1 MKRLLLMTCAV
12 VACFV
17 TSSAQ
22 GQVKSSVFDDVKV
35 WYKGSAGNAVGT
47 SDNGLTTTK
56 LKSLPQLSTPASA
69 QHGGT
74 YNWWGWRIQYQNQEV
89 ECPYAGCTLASTPCM
104 VIPQAVRRVVGSDT
118 DFTTDP
124 SGYVDVDVGGVVT
137 SQPYY
142 SGMRFGALYIDSWLS
157 DWDSGTVCSNYTIVL
172 RFKSDVINP
181 VSGNPNRILQLGNSW
196 DATPGK
202 ATGVAFMLNT
212 PNPENGALK
221 DYAYPRFFVG
231 QVQKNYDTQCPI
243 KHGRWVDCAIVV
255 DENKLTSWF
264 CWNCGTEETPTNKL
278 VKITETYSGG
288 WPTVAAR
295 SRLYLASSAGVS
307 TLSWTNGV
315 YSTALNSSGAFKG
328 TFHQIAFWER
338 TLSDDEVR
346 EAMAGGTG
354 RPDLVHVGLE
364 GNGTNEFTTTSS
376 QTASVSNTGAW
387 ENLIPTLT
395 GANPTA
401 TISFTCPALLTG
413 RPQFLRV
420 PLAAISTAGTLSVGL
435 NGETL
440 GTVAVSPDKVARFY
454 VPENKIV
461 SGANT
466 LVLTRTGGGTLVL
479 DAITMGGS
487 WRFGNTMSSFSDS
500 RDGNEIEVRTSPDRY
515 LFNPACGSDKLH
527 DRSLT
532 SDASGTQFHFYVP
545 EDLVG
550 RYRGQFITYVQNT
563 SGSKFDFEFLVNGT
577 SLGTYQLQGGGGKGV
592 LPTDV
597 EVPETAIV
605 AGWNTFAWKRV
616 SGWANIDCHIFT
628 LTPPPQGMALFIR

>member
-1 MKRLLLMTCAV
+1 MCAM
-12 VACFV
+12 AASFV
-17 TSSAQ
+17 TPSAQ

-56 LKSLPQLSTPASA
+56 LKSLPQLSNTSSSF
-69 QHGGT
+69 HGGT
-74 YNWWGWRIQYQNQEV
+74 YNWWGWRIRYQNEDV
-89 ECPYAGCTLASTPCM
+89 TCPYAGCMLASTPCM
-104 VIPQAVRRVVGSDT
+104 VIPQAVRRVEGSDT
-118 DFTTDP
+118 EMTSDP
-124 SGYVDVDVGGVVT
+124 SGYVDVDVGGVVST
-137 SQPYY
+137 QPYY

-157 DWDSGTVCSNYTIVL
+157 DWASGTVCSNYTIVL

-181 VSGNPNRILQLGNSW
+181 VSGNPNRILQLGSSW

-212 PNPENGALK
+212 PNPENGVLK

-255 DENKLTSWF
+255 DKNKLTSWF

-315 YSTALNSSGAFKG
+315 YSAALNSSGAFKG

-354 RPDLVHVGLE
+354 RPNLVQVGLE
-364 GNGTNEFTTTSS
+364 GNGIGEFATSA
-376 QTASVSNTGAW
+376 QTASVQNTGAW
-387 ENLIPTLT
+387 ENLNPILT
-395 GANPTA
+395 AANPTA
-401 TISFTCPALLTG
+401 TISFTCSTLLAG
-413 RPQFLRV
+413 KPQFLRV
-420 PLAAISTAGTLSVGL
+420 PMAATSSAGGLSVAL
-435 NGETL
+435 NGATL
-440 GTVAVSPDKVARFY
+440 ESLVVNPSKVALFY

-461 SGANT
+461 SGANS
-466 LVLTRTGGGTLVL
+466 LVLTRTGGDSLVL
-479 DAITMGGS
+479 DAVTLGGS
-487 WRFGNTMSSFSDS
+487 WRFADTISSFSDS

-515 LFNPACGSDKLH
+515 VFNPACGSDKLH

-532 SDASGTQFHFYVP
+532 ADANGTQFHFYVP

-550 RYRGQFITYVQNT
+550 RYRGQFTTRVQNT
-563 SGSKFDFEFLVNGT
+563 SGYKYDFEFFANGT
-577 SLGTYQLQGGGGKGV
+577 SLGTYQLQGSGGYGV

-597 EVPETAIV
+597 EVPETDIV

-616 SGWANIDCHIFT
+616 SGWANIDCHMFT
-628 LTPPPQGMALFIR
+628 LKPPPQGMALFIR